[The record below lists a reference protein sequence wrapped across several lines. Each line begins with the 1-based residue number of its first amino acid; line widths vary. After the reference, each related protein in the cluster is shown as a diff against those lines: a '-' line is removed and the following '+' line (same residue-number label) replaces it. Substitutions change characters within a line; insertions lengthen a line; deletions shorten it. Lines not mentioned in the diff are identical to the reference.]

1 MTADFM
7 TFLPLLQKLKD
18 LDIEVIIEIGTEFYH
33 KYKKVNIDEKY
44 QKLQNSQNMVK
55 VMKGKPEEIHL
66 QRGSWSYLDILK

>member
-44 QKLQNSQNMVK
+44 
-55 VMKGKPEEIHL
+55 
-66 QRGSWSYLDILK
+66 